1 MSDSI
6 VDPTRFYPSGRAAA
20 AFGFFRR
27 QGRRVSLLSIA
38 AAALSASI
46 FGTGAVRAAGPADV
60 DAARIINADKTPG
73 DWLTYGRTYSEQR
86 YSPLTGINT
95 DNAKNLGL
103 AWYANLETNRGQE
116 GTPLAING
124 VLYVSTAWSIVKAY
138 DGRTGALLWSYDPL
152 VPRAKGVEGCCD
164 FVNRGVAAWNGK
176 IYVATFDGRLVAIDA
191 ATGKPVWSVY
201 AVDKDS
207 HYTLTQAPRIA
218 NGKVIIGS
226 SGAEYGI
233 RGYIS
238 AFDAETGKLSW
249 RFYTVPGDP
258 SKPFENKAMEMA
270 AKTWSGE
277 WWKNGGGG
285 SVWDAISYDP
295 DLNLVYFGSGNG
307 LEWNHAVRSKGEGDN
322 LFVSSIIALNADTGE
337 YVWHY
342 QATPGEEWDYDA
354 VQQLMLADLNI
365 DGRVR
370 KVLMQANKNGFFY
383 VLDRATGQLISAKNF
398 IDISWAKGVD
408 MQTGRPIENPE
419 IRYDKTG
426 KPVTMMPG
434 PLGAHTWHAMSY
446 SPKTGL
452 VYIPTQ
458 EIPWWYAAAK
468 GYKTQPEGWN
478 VATDSGAAP
487 DVKVK
492 GYLQAWDPVNQKE
505 VWRADHKGP
514 WNGGTLATAG
524 DIVAQG
530 TAAGEFIVYRADNGE
545 KLWSA
550 PTQSAVIAPPMTY
563 EVDGVQYIAVLVGWG
578 GAYPLM
584 EGVESYAS
592 GNLRN
597 ISRLVVFKVG
607 GKETLPPVSEEAKFA
622 LNPPPDTASPET
634 VAQGE
639 GLFNQFC
646 AVCHGGGVVSGRVNP
661 DLRASRFLHD
671 DGWFDILLKGGLQ
684 NAGMASFGSVLN
696 HDDAAAIRAYVV
708 HRSTLDKQTG
718 QNGANIP

>member
-1 MSDSI
+1 MSDTFAGGPDT
-6 VDPTRFYPSGRAAA
+6 VRFASAARQRGRGA
-20 AFGFFRR
+20 
-27 QGRRVSLLSIA
+27 SLLAIA
-38 AAALSASI
+38 AAALFFSA
-46 FGTGAVRAAGPADV
+46 FGAGPGRAAGPADV
-60 DAARIINADKTPG
+60 DAARIINTDKTPG

-86 YSPLTGINT
+86 YSPLTGINA
-95 DNAKNLGL
+95 DNAKQLGL
-103 AWYANLETNRGQE
+103 AWYADLETNRGQE

-138 DGRTGALLWSYDPL
+138 DGKTGKLIWSYDPL
-152 VPRAKGVEGCCD
+152 VPRAKGVDGCCD

-176 IYVATFDGRLVAIDA
+176 IFIATFDGRLVALDA
-191 ATGKPVWSVY
+191 ATGKPVWSVWV
-201 AVDKDS
+201 ADPKKP
-207 HYTLTQAPRIA
+207 YTLTQAPRVVR
-218 NGKVIIGS
+218 GKVLIGT

-238 AFDAETGKLSW
+238 AFDAETGKLTW

-270 AKTWSGE
+270 AKTWSDE

-295 DLNLVYFGSGNG
+295 DLNLVYFGVGNG
-307 LEWNHAVRSKGEGDN
+307 LEWNHTARSQGEGDN
-322 LFVSSIIALNADTGE
+322 LFVSSIVALNADTGE

-354 VQQLMLADLNI
+354 VQQLMLADLVI
-365 DGRVR
+365 DGQPR

-383 VLDRATGQLISAKNF
+383 VLDRATGKLISANNF
-398 IDISWAKGVD
+398 IKITWASGID
-408 MQTGRPIENPE
+408 MKTGRPIEVPG

-426 KPVTMMPG
+426 KQVTILPG

-458 EIPWWYAAAK
+458 EIPWWYGPTK
-468 GYKTQPEGWN
+468 NYKTQPEGWN
-478 VATDSGAAP
+478 LATDSGAAP
-487 DVKVK
+487 DYKVK
-492 GYLQAWDPVNQKE
+492 GYLQAWDPVHQKE

-524 DIVAQG
+524 NIVAQG
-530 TAAGEFIVYRADNGE
+530 TAAGEFVVYRADTGE
-545 KLWSA
+545 KLWSTDA
-550 PTQSAVIAPPMTY
+550 QTAVIAPPMTY
-563 EVDGVQYIAVLVGWG
+563 TVDGEQYIAVLAGWG
-578 GAYPLM
+578 GAFPLM
-584 EGVESYAS
+584 EGVQSLAS

-597 ISRLVVFKVG
+597 ISRLLVFKVG
-607 GKETLPPVSEEAKFA
+607 GTATLPPPSEQAKFI
-622 LNPPPDTASPET
+622 LNPPPDTASAET

-639 GLFNQFC
+639 VLFNQFC

-661 DLRASRFLHD
+661 DLRASRFLHED
-671 DGWFDILLKGGLQ
+671 AWFDILLKGGLQ
-684 NAGMASFGSVLN
+684 NAGMASFARVLD
-696 HDDAAAIRAYVV
+696 HDKAAAIRAYVI
-708 HRSTLDKQTG
+708 HRANLDKASG
-718 QNGANIP
+718 QNGANVP

>member
-1 MSDSI
+1 MF
-6 VDPTRFYPSGRAAA
+6 VTRIGIPLRARLAVAA
-20 AFGFFRR
+20 TLCFP
-27 QGRRVSLLSIA
+27 LLAGA
-38 AAALSASI
+38 A
-46 FGTGAVRAAGPADV
+46 PADV
-60 DAARIINADKTPG
+60 DAARIINADNTPG

-86 YSPLTGINT
+86 FSPLSLINA
-95 DNAKNLGL
+95 DNAKQLGL

-116 GTPLAING
+116 GTPLAIDG

-138 DGRTGALLWSYDPL
+138 DGNSGRLLWSYDPL

-176 IYVATFDGRLVAIDA
+176 IYVATFDGRLVALDA

-201 AVDKDS
+201 AVDQGG

-218 NGKVIIGS
+218 HGKVIIGS

-238 AFDAETGKLSW
+238 AFDAETGKRVW

-277 WWKNGGGG
+277 WWKGGGGG

-295 DLNLVYFGSGNG
+295 DLNLVYFGTGNG
-307 LEWNHAVRSKGEGDN
+307 VEWNHSVRSAGQGDN
-322 LFVSSIIALNADTGE
+322 LFLSSIVALNADTGE

-354 VQQLMLADLNI
+354 VQQLMLADLVI
-365 DGRVR
+365 DGQPR

-383 VLDRATGQLISAKNF
+383 VIDRATGKLISAKNF
-398 IDISWAKGVD
+398 INISWASGVD
-408 MQTGRPIENPE
+408 PKTGRPIENPG
-419 IRYDKTG
+419 IRYDLTG
-426 KPVTMMPG
+426 KQITMLSG

-458 EIPWWYAAAK
+458 EIPWWYAPSK
-468 GYKTQPEGWN
+468 DYRPYPEGWN
-478 VATDSGAAP
+478 LATDSGAAP
-487 DVKVK
+487 DFTVQ
-492 GYLQAWDPVNQKE
+492 GYLQAWDPVHQRE
-505 VWRADHKGP
+505 AWRAPHKGP

-524 DIVAQG
+524 NIVAQG
-530 TAAGEFIVYRADNGE
+530 TAAGDFNIYRADTGE
-545 KLWSA
+545 ALWA
-550 PTQSAVIAPPMTY
+550 TPTQSAVIAPPMTY
-563 EVDGVQYIAVLVGWG
+563 AVDGVQYIAVLVGWG

-584 EGVESYAS
+584 QGVQSAAS

-597 ISRLVVFKVG
+597 ISRLMVFKIG
-607 GKETLPPVSEEAKFA
+607 GTASLPPPAPQPKFA
-622 LNPPPDTASPET
+622 LDPPPDTASAET
-634 VAQGE
+634 VAAGE

-661 DLRASRFLHD
+661 DLRASRFLRD
-671 DGWFDILLKGGLQ
+671 DGWFDILLHGGLQ
-684 NAGMASFGSVLN
+684 NAGMASFGRVLD
-696 HDDAAAIRAYVV
+696 HDKAAAIRAYVT
-708 HRSTLDKQTG
+708 HRANLDKQTG
-718 QNGANIP
+718 GNDANIP